1 MQKVFILSL
10 FALIVLSA
18 CSASPSGQ
26 QVLEEEQ
33 PLTVTVYR
41 SPT

>member
-1 MQKVFILSL
+1 MRKILIFSL
-10 FALIVLSA
+10 LAVVVLSA
-18 CSASPSGQ
+18 CSASPSDQ

-33 PLTVTVYR
+33 PLTVAVYR